1 MKRVLAYSE
10 NVLVSVQ
17 IVVHKKSGFNID
29 PYHGDA
35 AADLMAD
42 FFEQSAKDPEHWNEI
57 SRGSLERV
65 KAKCVTY

>member
-1 MKRVLAYSE
+1 MPACPDWAGLCVT
-10 NVLVSVQ
+10 Q

-35 AADLMAD
+35 AAELMAD
-42 FFEQSAKDPEHWNEI
+42 FFEQSAQDPEQWNAI

-65 KAKCVTY
+65 KAK